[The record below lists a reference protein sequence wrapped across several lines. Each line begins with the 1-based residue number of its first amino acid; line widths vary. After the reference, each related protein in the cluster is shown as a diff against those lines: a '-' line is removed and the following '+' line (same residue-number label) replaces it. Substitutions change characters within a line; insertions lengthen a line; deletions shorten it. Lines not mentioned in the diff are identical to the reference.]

1 MGCHL
6 LYRRCNL
13 RGINP
18 VMLGK
23 RTQNNIK
30 SVASRFKP
38 YGLGCQR
45 FYKLYDLV
53 NDQIVKL
60 IESLTAKSIR
70 LEARCDALDV
80 VLCAL
85 AKHHGIDP
93 AKVAAAVEKM
103 TSHYHQKR
111 LE

>member
-1 MGCHL
+1 M
-6 LYRRCNL
+6 
-13 RGINP
+13 
-18 VMLGK
+18 
-23 RTQNNIK
+23 
-30 SVASRFKP
+30 S
-38 YGLGCQR
+38 
-45 FYKLYDLV
+45 D
-53 NDQIVKL
+53 DQIVKL

-111 LE
+111 LERIETLDPGTGAGLDYRTGLPDLFD